1 MNRSAPGLARRTA
14 GSHLRARLLRKQT
27 SAGFTLIEALV
38 ALSILAVALMAS
50 IRAAGV
56 LNTRQAELH
65 ARLSAQWSAENV
77 AHELR
82 LRNAFPPAGIVEQPC
97 PQGRNAWFCV
107 VDISNTPNPNFRRIE
122 VRVYDGPPKQ
132 ADQSHVARL
141 MVFLARLP

>member
-1 MNRSAPGLARRTA
+1 MSVRRT
-14 GSHLRARLLRKQT
+14 SLRARIRNGGIR
-27 SAGFTLIEALV
+27 GFTLVEALV

-56 LNTRQAELH
+56 LNTRQAELQS
-65 ARLSAQWSAENV
+65 RLSAQWSAENL

-82 LRNAFPPAGIVEQPC
+82 LRGAFPTAGTQEQPC
-97 PQGRNAWFCV
+97 PQGQQAWYCV

-122 VRVYDGPPKQ
+122 IRVYDGPPKQ
-132 ADQSHVARL
+132 VDQNTVARL

>member
-1 MNRSAPGLARRTA
+1 MNRER
-14 GSHLRARLLRKQT
+14 
-27 SAGFTLIEALV
+27 GFTLVEALV

-56 LNTRQAELH
+56 LNTRQAELQG
-65 ARLSAQWSAENV
+65 RLSAQWSAENL

-82 LRNAFPPAGIVEQPC
+82 LRGVFPPAGVVEQPC
-97 PQGRNAWFCV
+97 PQGRQPWYCV

-122 VRVYDGPPKQ
+122 IKVYDSPPTR
-132 ADQSHVARL
+132 ADQTYAARL